1 MRFTYYLVSW
11 ARYNILSCYIII
23 LYMCVQRWFVRA
35 KSYTGRTTRR
45 HIIVII
51 IIYYYKYEFRRLTRS
66 PVNNFN
72 TNDPRKL
79 VLYVYINKTVWV
91 KEVAHLYINQYP

>member
-1 MRFTYYLVSW
+1 
-11 ARYNILSCYIII
+11 
-23 LYMCVQRWFVRA
+23 MCVQRWFVRA